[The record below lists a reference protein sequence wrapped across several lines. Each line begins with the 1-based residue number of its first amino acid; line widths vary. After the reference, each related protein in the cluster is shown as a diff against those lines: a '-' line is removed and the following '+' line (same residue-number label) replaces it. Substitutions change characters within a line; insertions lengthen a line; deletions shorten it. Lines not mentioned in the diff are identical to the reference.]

1 MSSSKHPA
9 LGPRYRDALVYAA
22 HLHRRQFR
30 KATRIPYVAH
40 LIGVSSLVLEDG
52 GDEDEAIAA
61 LLHDAVEDQGGP
73 RTLAAIR
80 KRYGARVAS
89 IVHGCT
95 DSDRTPKPPWR
106 ERKEGYLARL
116 RTEPPSVLRVSLADK
131 VHNARSLVRDIGVN
145 GWEVW
150 TRFRA
155 GPPEQAWYYRS
166 LLEIF
171 RARSQSPMVAELE
184 RLVGEIERLAAEV
197 DRPID
202 LGRRI
207 ESQAATGQPTTATA
221 STDFGRPNETATDAP
236 IPVDEGPTKG
246 GAAKAGPTKAGTH
259 AASRA
264 ARRRRG
270 KKPGA
275 QPKPSAREEPA

>member
-1 MSSSKHPA
+1 MSNSKQPA
-9 LGPRYRDALVYAA
+9 LGPRYRDALRFAA

-30 KATRIPYVAH
+30 KGTRIPYVAH

-61 LLHDAVEDQGGP
+61 LLHDAVEDQGGT

-89 IVHGCT
+89 IVEGCT

-131 VHNARSLVRDIGVN
+131 VHNARSLVRDVGVS
-145 GWEVW
+145 GWTVW
-150 TRFRA
+150 SRFRA
-155 GPPEQAWYYRS
+155 GPSEQAWYYRS

-171 RARSQSPMVAELE
+171 RERSRSPMVAELE
-184 RLVGEIERLAAEV
+184 RLVTEIERLAAET
-197 DRPID
+197 DEPIP
-202 LGRRI
+202 LGRR
-207 ESQAATGQPTTATA
+207 
-221 STDFGRPNETATDAP
+221 
-236 IPVDEGPTKG
+236 VLDE
-246 GAAKAGPTKAGTH
+246 
-259 AASRA
+259 AAS
-264 ARRRRG
+264 G
-270 KKPGA
+270 
-275 QPKPSAREEPA
+275 

>member
-1 MSSSKHPA
+1 MTSSKHPA

-30 KATRIPYVAH
+30 KATNIPYVAH

-61 LLHDAVEDQGGP
+61 LLHDAVEDQGGQ

-89 IVHGCT
+89 IVEGCT

-106 ERKEGYLARL
+106 ERKEGFLARL
-116 RTEPPSVLRVSLADK
+116 RTAPPSVLRVSLADK
-131 VHNARSLVRDIGVN
+131 VHNGRSLVRDIGVN

-171 RARSQSPMVAELE
+171 QVRSESPMVAELE

-202 LGRRI
+202 LGR
-207 ESQAATGQPTTATA
+207 SV
-221 STDFGRPNETATDAP
+221 ET
-236 IPVDEGPTKG
+236 
-246 GAAKAGPTKAGTH
+246 
-259 AASRA
+259 RA
-264 ARRRRG
+264 ILD
-270 KKPGA
+270 
-275 QPKPSAREEPA
+275 EPAEDSVREGLG